1 MPYFYYYWDPTYI
14 LILIGAV
21 ISMIASARV
30 RSTYHKYARVHSM
43 SGMTG
48 QQTAEKILRMNGIH
62 DVTIERVRGELTD
75 HYDPRNKVIRL
86 SAGVYDSASVAA
98 IGVAAHECGHVL
110 QHAGEYVPLKVRGA
124 LVPIVNFGSYASWFF
139 ILAGLFWSG
148 ESSSMLIRIGIFLF
162 SFAVLFQL
170 VTLPVEFNASK
181 RALKVLESGRILR
194 EEELPDAKK
203 VLGAAAMTYVA
214 AVIAALLQMW
224 RAIIIAGGRRGE
236 YRDNQ

>member
-1 MPYFYYYWDPTYI
+1 MPFFYYYWDPTYI

-30 RSTYHKYARVHSM
+30 RSTYHKYARVNSA
-43 SGMTG
+43 SRMTG
-48 QQTAEKILRMNGIH
+48 QQTAEKILRMNGIT
-62 DVTIERVRGELTD
+62 DVSVQRVRGELTD
-75 HYDPRNKVIRL
+75 HYDPRHKVIRL
-86 SAGVYDSASVAA
+86 SAGVYDSVSVAA

-110 QHAGEYVPLKVRGA
+110 QHAEGYVPLKIRGA

-139 ILAGLFWSG
+139 ILFGLLWQS
-148 ESSSMLIRIGIFLF
+148 ESSYLFIRIGILLF

-181 RALKVLESGRILR
+181 RALAELESGRILR
-194 EEELPDAKK
+194 TEETQDAKK

-214 AVIAALLQMW
+214 AVIAALLQLL
-224 RAIIIAGGRRGE
+224 RIIIIAGGRRGE
-236 YRDNQ
+236 YRDK